1 MDILGPAVGCVEDE
15 KRKGVRETIVRRN
28 NCATH
33 LAKGI
38 AEDYCY
44 QVEMS
49 IIF

>member
-1 MDILGPAVGCVEDE
+1 MKSSVQGGYC
-15 KRKGVRETIVRRN
+15 RES
-28 NCATH
+28 NCINRATH
-33 LAKGI
+33 LDKGI